1 MVAAIL
7 FLLGTGSAPEQPVSR
22 DLTPTTGGMKA
33 LVRDA
38 QGRPGVGVKLH
49 FRHADGRR
57 WVTATDA
64 RGAFV
69 AGGLPPGDY
78 ELTLERKGRTS
89 PGWRIRIRAAEWLL
103 GAVPGRESLDLLIAG
118 PAVYESTVKAPLVKA
133 RPGSE
138 KIPMH

>member
-1 MVAAIL
+1 MIAAIL
-7 FLLGTGSAPEQPVSR
+7 FLLGTSPAPEQPVAR

-49 FRHADGRR
+49 FKHADGRR
-57 WVTATDA
+57 WVAATDA
-64 RGAFV
+64 QGAFL

-78 ELTLERKGRTS
+78 LLTLEREGRTS
-89 PGWRIRIRAAEWLL
+89 PGWRIRIRPAEWLL
-103 GAVPGRESLDLLIAG
+103 GAVPGPKAQELFIAG
-118 PAVYESTVKAPLVKA
+118 PAVYESAVKAPLVKA
-133 RPGSE
+133 RPGAE